1 MSNFESLEHHKV
13 LIEGQVATVF
23 LARAPVNAQDR
34 DARLELISI
43 FDQLGL
49 NDDVV
54 SIVLTGEGKCFSA
67 GADLKERPVIN
78 ARPGGYAEHNRLVR
92 ASFDVIMECPKPV
105 IAAVNGAAI
114 GAGCVLASVCDII
127 VVSENAFFSMTEVD
141 FGMAGGV
148 KHVLRH
154 FSPSDARLLIYT
166 ARRISGPELLRMNV
180 ASQCVVAEDL
190 LPTAQEIASEIAGKH
205 FEAILAA
212 KRSFQFTEEMTLR
225 NGYRYEQTQTVS
237 LSKLRETQENFGAFN
252 DRET

>member
-1 MSNFESLEHHKV
+1 MSSFESLEYHKV
-13 LIEGQVATVF
+13 VVEDRFATVF
-23 LARAPVNAQDR
+23 LARAPVNAQNR
-34 DARLELISI
+34 DSRLELISI
-43 FDQLGL
+43 FDQLGMD
-49 NDDVV
+49 DDVV
-54 SIVLTGEGKCFSA
+54 SIILTGEGNCFSA
-67 GADLKERPVIN
+67 GADLKERPIIN

-127 VVSENAFFSMTEVD
+127 VASENAFFSMTEVD

-154 FSPSDARLLIYT
+154 FRPSDARLLIFT

-180 ASQCVVAEDL
+180 VSQCVTAEDL
-190 LPTAQEIASEIAGKH
+190 LPIAREIASEIAGKH

-225 NGYRYEQTQTVS
+225 NGYRYEQTQTTA
-237 LSKLRETQENFGAFN
+237 LSKLRETQENFDAFN
-252 DRET
+252 DKET